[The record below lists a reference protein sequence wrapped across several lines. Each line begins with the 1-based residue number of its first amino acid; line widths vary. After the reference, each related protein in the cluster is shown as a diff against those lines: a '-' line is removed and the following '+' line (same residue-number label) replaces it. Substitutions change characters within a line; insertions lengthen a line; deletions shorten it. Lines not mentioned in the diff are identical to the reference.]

1 MAVSAVPAVIA
12 AARRRLLTH
21 FRVEGATREDSAIS
35 FEGRSLIE
43 RRQFERMLNAGVF
56 RQEPSGRYWLDEKRA
71 HQWATARRKRGLII
85 AALAAGAAALF
96 LS

>member
-1 MAVSAVPAVIA
+1 MATAAPAIIA
-12 AARRRLLTH
+12 AARRRLLAH
-21 FRVEGATREDSAIS
+21 FRVAGATSEDTAIP
-35 FEGRSLIE
+35 FEGRRLIE

-71 HQWATARRKRGLII
+71 DEWSRARRKRGLII
-85 AALAAGAAALF
+85 AAIAAGAAAIF